1 MEGGICVASII
12 VKRFVIP
19 LNVED
24 MVLVIML
31 RLSPTLVQL
40 CVVVDQRALISYRLL
55 VP

>member
-1 MEGGICVASII
+1 MDGGICLASVI

-24 MVLVIML
+24 MVLVIILLLSL
-31 RLSPTLVQL
+31 RLEQL
-40 CVVVDQRALISYRLL
+40 CVVVDQSALISYRLS